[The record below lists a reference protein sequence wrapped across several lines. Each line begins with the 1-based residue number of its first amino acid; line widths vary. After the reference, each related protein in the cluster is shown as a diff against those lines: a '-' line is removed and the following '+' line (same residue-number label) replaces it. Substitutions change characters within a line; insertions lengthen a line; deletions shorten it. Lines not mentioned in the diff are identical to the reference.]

1 MNQYRLLWLTDYLA
15 WLETYRPDDTVRI
28 REVKEMIKREGG

>member
-1 MNQYRLLWLTDYLA
+1 MTRLEFLTNYLA
-15 WLETYRPDDTVRI
+15 WLEQYRPDDTVRI